1 MSNRILL
8 VITVIL
14 TIVLIVVS
22 SKLDTTFFNT
32 KAVPNINVK
41 DTLTDKIE
49 KMNLEEYIIGV
60 VAAEMPASFSM
71 EALKAQAVASRTY
84 AVYKMQNSKND
95 FDVVTDVSNQSY
107 ITIEEMQKK
116 WQEEFTKYYTKIKEA
131 VSKTKG
137 EIMTYN
143 DEVIESYYFAM
154 SNGYTEDVELV
165 FNEEKDYLKSVESS
179 YDNETLKN
187 FSVDTEFNKNDFCQ
201 KININCN
208 NIVINDIERSN
219 THRVN
224 YITINNKKI
233 KGTEFRKL
241 LNLRST
247 DFEITIKDNIVDI
260 NTKGYGHGVGMSQ
273 YGANGLAN
281 SGKNYQEILDYYYK
295 NIKISS
301 I

>member
-116 WQEEFTKYYTKIKEA
+116 WQEEFTKYYTKIKDA